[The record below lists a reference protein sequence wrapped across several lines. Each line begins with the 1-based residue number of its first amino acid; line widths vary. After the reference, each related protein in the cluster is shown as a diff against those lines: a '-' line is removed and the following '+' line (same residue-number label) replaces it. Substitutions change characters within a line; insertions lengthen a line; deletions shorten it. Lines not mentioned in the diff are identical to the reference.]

1 MAAMLAWLSMI
12 VLCAAGAYLV
22 VLGVSALAFPARASR
37 FLLGFAGSARLHYL
51 ELAIRLAIGGALLL
65 RAPDMPLPGAWLAVA
80 WVLIA
85 STAILLLL
93 PWRWHRAFA
102 ERTVPP
108 VLRFMAP
115 LGIAS
120 ALLGLLLAAAA
131 LTSPT

>member
-1 MAAMLAWLSMI
+1 M
-12 VLCAAGAYLV
+12 
-22 VLGVSALAFPARASR
+22 
-37 FLLGFAGSARLHYL
+37 
-51 ELAIRLAIGGALLL
+51 LL
-65 RAPDMPLPGAWLAVA
+65 RAPAMHFPGAWLAIG
-80 WVLIA
+80 WMLIV

-108 VLRFMAP
+108 VLRFIAP

-120 ALLGLLLAAAA
+120 ALLGFLLAAAA